1 MRFLL
6 RRCASGLAIIL
17 RVLQTSLAASRCQLA
32 RHMLDTPLTERTGQ
46 LTCESEREEL
56 RLALIS
62 AQESLA
68 VQILLESCMETE
80 EDRVRFY
87 SAVHNYQFVTR
98 KLKLQNYFRRNR
110 DNYWLCKKF
119 EV

>member
-1 MRFLL
+1 MSDGVIICGNQKIFFC
-6 RRCASGLAIIL
+6 RCASGLTIIL

-46 LTCESEREEL
+46 LTCENEREEL

-68 VQILLESCMETE
+68 VQILLESCLETE
-80 EDRVRFY
+80 EDRVFIFFRF
-87 SAVHNYQFVTR
+87 
-98 KLKLQNYFRRNR
+98 LLP
-110 DNYWLCKKF
+110 
-119 EV
+119 